1 MGTLVPMTPIR
12 LPRLPA
18 LDALRGFGAA
28 VVVLGHV
35 GFATGAVGTP
45 YWGWWLS
52 RSEVVVSMFFML
64 SGFVL
69 FRPFAH
75 AKASSAKSLGTGKYL
90 VRRFLRVTPAYW
102 LTVIISFTLLLD
114 KPADLETWARHL
126 TYTQFYGRGQLMP
139 GIGQAWS
146 LTIEAAFY
154 VLLPLLS
161 PLVLGRRWRPRLTVA
176 LCLLLIPVTIGWA
189 WAIGHGE
196 LNIFIHPMWFTSY
209 AACFGTGM
217 ALATIEVALLHGNA
231 PRSWLVLKELGSH
244 PWAWLGVGIGLYTM
258 VATPI
263 GGPRGGLGIAHG
275 NEWAARLVL
284 YAAVAACMLIPV
296 ALGENTRLHAVLHAI
311 PMRWLG
317 TISFG
322 LFLWHPFMMHI
333 IDDVSGRNMF
343 GRDPLAMFLFT
354 MAGSIVLAALSWY
367 GLERPIINWGRART
381 SSARPVSR
389 QPQQD
394 NSAQPGQLRPD
405 GGMEIA
411 YALGH
416 PGAADEQGRRNEPE
430 PATARPAH
438 SDLIAPRGTPDHQ
451 LDHEE
456 HRDTGNGQQHPGQPT
471 HGYQGQAAED
481 VEAFAAEAVPS
492 RYVGRAAIPWQHG
505 REEHQTD
512 RTGTH

>member
-1 MGTLVPMTPIR
+1 MTPIK

-35 GFATGAVGTP
+35 GFATGAVGMP

-52 RSEVVVSMFFML
+52 RSEVVVSMFFMV

-75 AKASSAKSLGTGKYL
+75 AKAAGVKPLGTNKYL
-90 VRRFLRVTPAYW
+90 LRRFLRITPAYW
-102 LTVIISFTLLLD
+102 LTVIISFTLLLET
-114 KPADLETWARHL
+114 PADLETWARHL
-126 TYTQFYGRGQLMP
+126 TYTQFYGRGHFLP

-146 LTIEAAFY
+146 LTVEAAFY
-154 VLLPLLS
+154 VLLPLLA
-161 PLVLGRRWRPRLTVA
+161 PLLLGRRWRPRLTVA
-176 LCLLLIPVTIGWA
+176 LCLLLIPVSVAWA

-196 LNIFIHPMWFTSY
+196 LNVFIHPMWVTSY

-231 PRSWLVLKELGSH
+231 PRSWRVLKELGGH
-244 PWAWLGVGIGLYTM
+244 PWAWLGIGIGLYAV
-258 VATPI
+258 VATPV
-263 GGPRGGLGIAHG
+263 GGPRGGLGISHG
-275 NEWAARLVL
+275 NEFAARLVL
-284 YAAVAACMLIPV
+284 YAAIAACILIPV
-296 ALGENTRLHAVLHAI
+296 ALGERTRLHSVLHAI

-333 IDDVSGRNMF
+333 IDDVSGRHMF
-343 GRDPLAMFLFT
+343 GRDPLSMYLFT
-354 MAGSIVLAALSWY
+354 MAGSVVLAAISWY
-367 GLERPIINWGRART
+367 GIERPVINWGRTRT

-389 QPQQD
+389 EPQQD

-405 GGMEIA
+405 GGVAIA
-411 YALGH
+411 YVLSH
-416 PGAADEQGRRNEPE
+416 PGAAEEQTGRHEPE
-430 PATARPAH
+430 PATARSLH
-438 SDLIAPRGTPDHQ
+438 TDLVGSRGAPEQQ
-451 LDHEE
+451 LGHEE
-456 HRDTGNGQQHPGQPT
+456 HRYAGNGEQHAGQTT
-471 HGYQGQAAED
+471 HGYQGQPTED
-481 VEAFAAEAVPS
+481 IEALTAEAVPA
-492 RYVGRAAIPWQHG
+492 RYVGRASVPWQHS

-512 RTGTH
+512 RTGAH